1 MSEEGSK
8 EYLDWCMKNQNHKE
22 KVDETFQKDGDTFY
36 NWISDKKIREI
47 IREEI
52 ILYNETFMTALTKE
66 KNVTEN

>member
-1 MSEEGSK
+1 MSE
-8 EYLDWCMKNQNHKE
+8 E

-66 KNVTEN
+66 KDVTEN